1 MFHAVATRA
10 ANGAARCVQGGE
22 TYLMSSFGAYKGPP
36 EGAEKLLGEDP
47 VAYSDDIKRLVVSD
61 VGMFRPE
68 TLFSDGGARLDAEA
82 LKLLCSGACLLPV
95 ANPPEGYER
104 GYWLLKGVQ
113 GVSGGWDLLKVYS
126 SENVVGIKMFPIYL
140 QPELI
145 EALKGHEGEVEL
157 SMVKTR
163 INPAVAMFVYTS
175 GAGVL
180 YLLGCAMGNKSC
192 ISQINAPG
200 DVTLVP
206 DGWLSSSE
214 WKRLVVKRG
223 KKKMKGLVN
232 PVRQNQAATVNAAP
246 TAPEPK
252 VEEPEHVAEAVVPAV
267 EEPASEPVQTLAPA
281 PVQLAE
287 SVPAEVVSEPVDN
300 EDSQSAPKRRR
311 AVRVSKPV
319 GLDIAKMTEDI
330 SAPVE
335 DLGLDQ
341 CAAAIEEIRALRDL
355 QIAAARRAANLAI
368 AYGKATTGIVEKWNA
383 LQAVLGK

>member
-61 VGMFRPE
+61 VGLFKPE

-232 PVRQNQAATVNAAP
+232 PVRQNPAATAP
-246 TAPEPK
+246 EAPVAPEPK
-252 VEEPEHVAEAVVPAV
+252 VEEAAPAVEASVPAV
-267 EEPASEPVQTLAPA
+267 EEPVQQPVQAQVVEPA
-281 PVQLAE
+281 PVEIVAE
-287 SVPAEVVSEPVDN
+287 ATET